1 MPGCFFVRPR
11 MVPRCEKLCGAV
23 GELEGAKPA
32 SNEIECPAKPCR
44 ARRAA
49 RAAGTF
55 TLYNSVKVTALFFW
69 GKASA
74 FPQKNS
80 AAPARGRRRSPGGL
94 RRLVRRPQGPVCA
107 LCGRQDLW
115 CHHTTRKAPWQSE
128 IFVCAGW
135 RRLSRRS
142 PPTPPGPPG

>member
-1 MPGCFFVRPR
+1 MCKKQPGKCLAVFVRPR

-55 TLYNSVKVTALFFW
+55 TLYNSVKVTALFFG
-69 GKASA
+69 GKGTCL
-74 FPQKNS
+74 FPQKTAPPRREGGAEAPGAS
-80 AAPARGRRRSPGGL
+80 AG
-94 RRLVRRPQGPVCA
+94 
-107 LCGRQDLW
+107 
-115 CHHTTRKAPWQSE
+115 
-128 IFVCAGW
+128 
-135 RRLSRRS
+135 
-142 PPTPPGPPG
+142 